1 MIHALYYI
9 ALLSISVSAMA
20 SFISFV
26 SYLSRKLRAELYLSL
41 LFLFLSVGTGLTTV
55 GTILLD
61 NLSLAQ
67 LLFRVGL
74 SLSIF
79 GFLIAFFFLL
89 EFTSLT
95 LLNKLSLVIISSLE
109 GAALLSLNYYKEFSF
124 IVYSNIGRQFPYFT
138 SPVVPVSVLLLS
150 FLCTLSLVNIFVKV
164 FYGIL
169 KLFRNVKLASKVQI
183 LILFIGGLIS
193 FQSVSFVFILSL
205 FISGAIAIQLMNLF
219 LLIGVSLIAF
229 AYFISPDVPYY
240 MAVYPI
246 EFYVLTESGIPIYN
260 FRFIQRTKYDE
271 MLVGGALLA
280 LVQFG
285 REIFGSR
292 RLNFIDWGTVKVY
305 FEFRGKLI
313 FTLFSMTYH
322 PIIFNSLNVLSDKF
336 IKMFGY
342 DVEKYKNKLYVFR
355 DADDIVASVFSFLE
369 IPRRGNKEV

>member
-1 MIHALYYI
+1 M
-9 ALLSISVSAMA
+9 
-20 SFISFV
+20 
-26 SYLSRKLRAELYLSL
+26 
-41 LFLFLSVGTGLTTV
+41 
-55 GTILLD
+55 
-61 NLSLAQ
+61 
-67 LLFRVGL
+67 
-74 SLSIF
+74 
-79 GFLIAFFFLL
+79 
-89 EFTSLT
+89 
-95 LLNKLSLVIISSLE
+95 
-109 GAALLSLNYYKEFSF
+109 
-124 IVYSNIGRQFPYFT
+124 
-138 SPVVPVSVLLLS
+138 
-150 FLCTLSLVNIFVKV
+150 
-164 FYGIL
+164 
-169 KLFRNVKLASKVQI
+169 
-183 LILFIGGLIS
+183 
-193 FQSVSFVFILSL
+193 FILSL